1 MSEPLSAERLRELH
15 RRCSDCY
22 ADYCESLE
30 TQNARLR
37 EQREALAAALERDER
52 IARTAFVA
60 SAGCPHAGMLAR
72 IWLGR
77 N

>member
-1 MSEPLSAERLRELH
+1 MSIRYIGHEYTDHDRLPRFIERYEPS
-15 RRCSDCY
+15 
-22 ADYCESLE
+22 
-30 TQNARLR
+30 
-37 EQREALAAALERDER
+37 LAAALERDER

-60 SAGCPHAGMLAR
+60 SAGCPHAGILAR